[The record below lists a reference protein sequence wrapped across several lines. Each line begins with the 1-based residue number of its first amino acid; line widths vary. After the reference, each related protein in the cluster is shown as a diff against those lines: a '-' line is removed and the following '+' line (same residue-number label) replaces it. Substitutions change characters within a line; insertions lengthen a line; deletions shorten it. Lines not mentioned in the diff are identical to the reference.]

1 MPWVSRIGRLA
12 GTESRQERKADEV
25 AVALPAAGGVGRLA
39 EPVGLVQP
47 YGGQLPGIARAGGH
61 PRGAGSRGGVAGGVP
76 RRRARRTGRPA
87 GRAGSLRPRAYRQ
100 LPGASGRPAL
110 RCRGRGRRLASGVP
124 RGAAG
129 QPGDPPG
136 AGAPAASRA
145 GPAAAPAPQATGGAG
160 VPEPLAVDRL
170 AFHPPGARRASRAPG
185 SAGHRR
191 RRTGLRLRHQPVQRQ
206 PRRSR
211 PALRL
216 RHPAIRRP
224 ALRVQLPGAVPHGL
238 LSRGGGDLQRRAVPR
253 PGLAGMACLP
263 VLRPVP
269 LRLRQRSS
277 LLGLP
282 VPWLGHALHPGHH
295 PALPLHAAARCQP
308 GGDATDGGQGIARLP
323 GGKAGGH
330 RACREPPYRGGEIP
344 VRLAAPTA
352 PRRPPAA
359 DARRLRR
366 HPPRRCLSS
375 LFADLLARRGGRRVE
390 RPRRGLRR
398 RHRRMAG
405 RPPGLRRAGLQREQP
420 ATPRGPRQC
429 GAERATDRADRA
441 FRRA

>member
-47 YGGQLPGIARAGGH
+47 YGRQLPGIARAGGH
-61 PRGAGSRGGVAGGVP
+61 PRGAGSRGGAAGGVP

-87 GRAGSLRPRAYRQ
+87 GRAGSLRPSAYRQ

-185 SAGHRR
+185 SAGHPPPTN
-191 RRTGLRLRHQPVQRQ
+191 RTTATT
-206 PRRSR
+206 STCSATT
-211 PALRL
+211 PAK
-216 RHPAIRRP
+216 PASATASAP
-224 ALRVQLPGAVPHGL
+224 SYSAT
-238 LSRGGGDLQRRAVPR
+238 RA
-253 PGLAGMACLP
+253 
-263 VLRPVP
+263 
-269 LRLRQRSS
+269 SS
-277 LLGLP
+277 S
-282 VPWLGHALHPGHH
+282 
-295 PALPLHAAARCQP
+295 
-308 GGDATDGGQGIARLP
+308 
-323 GGKAGGH
+323 
-330 RACREPPYRGGEIP
+330 
-344 VRLAAPTA
+344 A
-352 PRRPPAA
+352 PRRRSTWA
-359 DARRLRR
+359 
-366 HPPRRCLSS
+366 SIT
-375 LFADLLARRGGRRVE
+375 
-390 RPRRGLRR
+390 RR
-398 RHRRMAG
+398 R
-405 RPPGLRRAGLQREQP
+405 
-420 ATPRGPRQC
+420 
-429 GAERATDRADRA
+429 
-441 FRRA
+441 